1 MFQWMRLYD
10 LISES
15 NGITRQERLH
25 CGDSEAYSTSGP
37 KLIYGILGAGAV
49 G

>member
-1 MFQWMRLYD
+1 MFQWMYSHN

-25 CGDSEAYSTSGP
+25 CYDSEAYSTSGP
-37 KLIYGILGAGAV
+37 KLIHGILGAGAV